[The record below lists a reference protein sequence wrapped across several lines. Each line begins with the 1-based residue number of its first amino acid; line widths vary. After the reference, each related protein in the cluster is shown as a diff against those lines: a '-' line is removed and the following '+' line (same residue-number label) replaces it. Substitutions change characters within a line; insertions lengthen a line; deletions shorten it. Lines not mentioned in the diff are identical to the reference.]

1 MKHENLEKEETKRFY
16 EFEFEQLT
24 KLLKLEGRFLD
35 FGILDEDGVKSG
47 LLKIITVVTE
57 EKDDSK

>member
-24 KLLKLEGRFLD
+24 ELLKLEGRFLD
-35 FGILDEDGVKSG
+35 FGILDEDNVKSG

-57 EKDDSK
+57 EKDDPK

>member
-16 EFEFEQLT
+16 EFKFEQLT

-35 FGILDEDGVKSG
+35 FGILDEDNVKSG

>member
-35 FGILDEDGVKSG
+35 FGILDEDNVKSG